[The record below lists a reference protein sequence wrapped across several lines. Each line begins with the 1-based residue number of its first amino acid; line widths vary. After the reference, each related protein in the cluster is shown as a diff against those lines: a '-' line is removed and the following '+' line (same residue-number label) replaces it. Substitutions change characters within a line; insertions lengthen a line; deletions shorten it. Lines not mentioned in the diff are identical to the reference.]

1 MTYRTWIAVILT
13 SGLEAELQQILAE
26 RFQEHSQ
33 RLTEVALKLVLS
45 GVSPTNV
52 REFEQ
57 QLAESLRELGRQVLE
72 EVYNRIEPEEAN
84 QLPHHVWHEAGGYRR
99 LNKKTRN
106 KHVSTLF
113 GNIALWRYGYR
124 YWHRD
129 TDQETIF
136 PLEVQLGLIHS
147 ATPALA
153 EATARY
159 MAEAGA
165 TQATVLD
172 RLKREHG
179 VSWGADLCRSAE
191 LTRLCS
197 GKLPPTWN
205 EEGEFFLPSSRF
217 HGFGLEE
224 LARVG
229 KRHGRRRL
237 GLW

>member
-179 VSWGADLCRSAE
+179 VSWGA
-191 LTRLCS
+191 
-197 GKLPPTWN
+197 GKHQVRADDQNEPDGCGYHGGLDNSVPAACGGLP
-205 EEGEFFLPSSRF
+205 E
-217 HGFGLEE
+217 
-224 LARVG
+224 
-229 KRHGRRRL
+229 
-237 GLW
+237 